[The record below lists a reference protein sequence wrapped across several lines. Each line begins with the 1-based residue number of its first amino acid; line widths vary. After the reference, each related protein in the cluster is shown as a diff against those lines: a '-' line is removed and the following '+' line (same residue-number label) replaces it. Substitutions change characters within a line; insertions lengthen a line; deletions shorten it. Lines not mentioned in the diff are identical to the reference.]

1 MLPLRAV
8 MRGGTLLF
16 THIFTESVRVRAR
29 GSSKASVHRGARG
42 GYVALLD
49 VLRRVL
55 GELCRVPRRRKSIRL
70 RADPS
75 SL

>member
-8 MRGGTLLF
+8 MRGGALLF

-29 GSSKASVHRGARG
+29 GGSKASVHRGARG

-49 VLRRVL
+49 VLRRV

>member
-16 THIFTESVRVRAR
+16 THITESVRVRAR

-49 VLRRVL
+49 VLRRV

>member
-8 MRGGTLLF
+8 MRGGTLLL
-16 THIFTESVRVRAR
+16 TQIFTESVRVRAR

-49 VLRRVL
+49 VLRRV

>member
-29 GSSKASVHRGARG
+29 GSSKASVYRGARG

-49 VLRRVL
+49 VLRRV

>member
-1 MLPLRAV
+1 
-8 MRGGTLLF
+8 MRGSTLLF
-16 THIFTESVRVRAR
+16 THITESVRVRAR
-29 GSSKASVHRGARG
+29 GSSKASVYRGARG
-42 GYVALLD
+42 GYVTLLD

>member
-16 THIFTESVRVRAR
+16 THIFTESVRVRVPGGAAR
-29 GSSKASVHRGARG
+29 LPVHRGARG

-49 VLRRVL
+49 VLRRV

>member
-16 THIFTESVRVRAR
+16 THITESVRAR